1 MGHLKMMGAVQPFI
15 SGAISKTIN
24 MPTNATIEEIEQAYY
39 EAWKL
44 GLKAVAVYRDGCKRS
59 QPLSTARDKTGLE
72 MLGVAA
78 TAVRRKLPDE
88 RESITHKFSIG
99 GHEGYITVGKYEDG
113 APGEIFITMA
123 KEGSTISGLMD
134 SFATMTSLAL
144 QHGVP
149 LQLLVDKFTH
159 TRFEPSGFTKN
170 PEIPMAKSIM
180 DYIFKWLA
188 TKFLDRESQ
197 AHAGV
202 ILRDDPP
209 MSTPAPSTPKPSA
222 NVTAPA
228 ASDVSFIEKIAVAV
242 NAQQP
247 IGFIAT
253 PKDAD
258 GPNTKSSGTFRYQ
271 QDAPSC
277 SDCGSIMVRN
287 GACYKC
293 LNCGSTS
300 GCS

>member
-1 MGHLKMMGAVQPFI
+1 HLLDSHLPVFDCAFKAAHGTRSIHYMGHLKMMGAVQPFI

-24 MPTNATIEEIEQAYY
+24 MPNSASIEDIEAAYI

-59 QPLSTARDKTGLE
+59 QPLSTGKSSTE
-72 MLGVAA
+72 AA
-78 TAVRRKLPDE
+78 AAPTAVRRKLPDE

-113 APGEIFITMA
+113 TPGEIFITMA

-149 LQLLVDKFTH
+149 LQLLIDKFTH

-170 PEIPMAKSIM
+170 AEIPMAKSIM

-188 TKFLDRESQ
+188 IKFLNRDAQEE
-197 AHAGV
+197 AGV
-202 ILRDDPP
+202 IKRDE
-209 MSTPAPSTPKPSA
+209 SSPAPAPNVVPLTPRDRDF
-222 NVTAPA
+222 VTSLASPTPVVLPA
-228 ASDVSFIEKIAVAV
+228 R
-242 NAQQP
+242 
-247 IGFIAT
+247 
-253 PKDAD
+253 DAD
-258 GPNTKSSGTFRYQ
+258 APNVRTGAPPIRFQ
-271 QDAPSC
+271 QDAP
-277 SDCGSIMVRN
+277 
-287 GACYKC
+287 
-293 LNCGSTS
+293 
-300 GCS
+300 

>member
-1 MGHLKMMGAVQPFI
+1 
-15 SGAISKTIN
+15 
-24 MPTNATIEEIEQAYY
+24 
-39 EAWKL
+39 
-44 GLKAVAVYRDGCKRS
+44 
-59 QPLSTARDKTGLE
+59 
-72 MLGVAA
+72 
-78 TAVRRKLPDE
+78 
-88 RESITHKFSIG
+88 
-99 GHEGYITVGKYEDG
+99 
-113 APGEIFITMA
+113 
-123 KEGSTISGLMD
+123 LMD
-134 SFATMTSLAL
+134 SFATMTSLSL

-188 TKFLDRESQ
+188 IKFLPREEQ
-197 AHAGV
+197 KEAGV
-202 ILRDDPP
+202 IVREEV
-209 MSTPAPSTPKPSA
+209 PSVEPLTK
-222 NVTAPA
+222 
-228 ASDVSFIEKIAVAV
+228 SDVAFVQNITPVVLPPKHADEPNSTSKLAAP
-242 NAQQP
+242 P
-247 IGFIAT
+247 IR
-253 PKDAD
+253 
-258 GPNTKSSGTFRYQ
+258 FR

>member
-1 MGHLKMMGAVQPFI
+1 MERGHVLALVRNGTRVVDPTDP
-15 SGAISKTIN
+15 GRPTI
-24 MPTNATIEEIEQAYY
+24 
-39 EAWKL
+39 
-44 GLKAVAVYRDGCKRS
+44 
-59 QPLSTARDKTGLE
+59 
-72 MLGVAA
+72 
-78 TAVRRKLPDE
+78 KLPDE
-88 RESITHKFSIG
+88 RQAITHKFDVG
-99 GHEGYITVGKYEDG
+99 GHEGYIIVGLYPDG
-113 APGEIFITMA
+113 SVGEIFITMA

-149 LQLLVDKFTH
+149 LNFLVDKFTH

-170 PEIPMAKSIM
+170 PEIPMTKSIM

-197 AHAGV
+197 SNAGV
-202 ILRDDPP
+202 IVREEAA
-209 MSTPAPSTPKPSA
+209 PAPS
-222 NVTAPA
+222 NVAPLTKA
-228 ASDVSFIEKIAVAV
+228 DASFVTS
-242 NAQQP
+242 
-247 IGFIAT
+247 IAT
-253 PKDAD
+253 SPIIAAPKDAD
-258 GPNTKSSGTFRYQ
+258 GPNSRNTATFRYQ

>member
-1 MGHLKMMGAVQPFI
+1 M
-15 SGAISKTIN
+15 
-24 MPTNATIEEIEQAYY
+24 Y
-39 EAWKL
+39 EA
-44 GLKAVAVYRDGCKRS
+44 G
-59 QPLSTARDKTGLE
+59 T
-72 MLGVAA
+72 
-78 TAVRRKLPDE
+78 
-88 RESITHKFSIG
+88 
-99 GHEGYITVGKYEDG
+99 
-113 APGEIFITMA
+113 PGEIFVVMA

-188 TKFLDRESQ
+188 IKFLSRQSQ
-197 AHAGV
+197 EDAGV
-202 ILRDDPP
+202 ILRDEVSNL
-209 MSTPAPSTPKPSA
+209 STPSTSEDAPPTTNAVGNVVPLNREDEKFVNRLKTSPEASAEKKVGFTPPKEK
-222 NVTAPA
+222 TAA
-228 ASDVSFIEKIAVAV
+228 FL
-242 NAQQP
+242 
-247 IGFIAT
+247 
-253 PKDAD
+253 
-258 GPNTKSSGTFRYQ
+258 YQ

-277 SDCGSIMVRN
+277 SECGSIMVRN

>member
-1 MGHLKMMGAVQPFI
+1 MA
-15 SGAISKTIN
+15 AR
-24 MPTNATIEEIEQAYY
+24 
-39 EAWKL
+39 EASRYPRARTRRKRL
-44 GLKAVAVYRDGCKRS
+44 RKRS
-59 QPLSTARDKTGLE
+59 AFRPTARF
-72 MLGVAA
+72 VASF
-78 TAVRRKLPDE
+78 PIE
-88 RESITHKFSIG
+88 RESITHKFAVG

-113 APGEIFITMA
+113 TPGEIFVVMA

-188 TKFLDRESQ
+188 IKFLNRESQ
-197 AHAGV
+197 ENAGV
-202 ILRDDPP
+202 ILRDIPP
-209 MSTPAPSTPKPSA
+209 AAEKAAETKAVGNVTELSKTETEFVNRIQTSPTASAKVSTPS
-222 NVTAPA
+222 A
-228 ASDVSFIEKIAVAV
+228 ASDKTV
-242 NAQQP
+242 
-247 IGFIAT
+247 GFAPAKKT
-253 PKDAD
+253 
-258 GPNTKSSGTFRYQ
+258 TFLYQ

-293 LNCGSTS
+293 LELRLDQRVLLRKDHHGMADGPWPSAQGGEAVD
-300 GCS
+300 GCLLEMSFV

>member
-1 MGHLKMMGAVQPFI
+1 
-15 SGAISKTIN
+15 
-24 MPTNATIEEIEQAYY
+24 
-39 EAWKL
+39 
-44 GLKAVAVYRDGCKRS
+44 
-59 QPLSTARDKTGLE
+59 
-72 MLGVAA
+72 
-78 TAVRRKLPDE
+78 KLPDE
-88 RESITHKFSIG
+88 RESITHKFSIS

-113 APGEIFITMA
+113 TPGEIFITMA

-149 LQLLVDKFTH
+149 LNFLVDKFTH

-170 PEIPMAKSIM
+170 PEIPMTKSIM

-188 TKFLDRESQ
+188 TKFLDKESQ

-202 ILRDDPP
+202 IVREETAPTSKPIPNIAPLTKEDA
-209 MSTPAPSTPKPSA
+209 SFVTSLAPSTII
-222 NVTAPA
+222 A
-228 ASDVSFIEKIAVAV
+228 A
-242 NAQQP
+242 
-247 IGFIAT
+247 

-258 GPNTKSSGTFRYQ
+258 GPNTRNTATFRYQ

>member
-1 MGHLKMMGAVQPFI
+1 GHLKMMGAVQPFI

-59 QPLSTARDKTGLE
+59 QPLSTAKEKATLE
-72 MLGVAA
+72 QLGVAA

-99 GHEGYITVGKYEDG
+99 GHEGYITVGKYENGD
-113 APGEIFITMA
+113 PGEIFITMA

-188 TKFLDRESQ
+188 IKFLSRDSQ
-197 AHAGV
+197 EEAGV
-202 ILRDDPP
+202 IKRDDNVEPALQ
-209 MSTPAPSTPKPSA
+209 PAPPPS
-222 NVTAPA
+222 NVVPL
-228 ASDVSFIEKIAVAV
+228 
-242 NAQQP
+242 NN
-247 IGFIAT
+247 
-253 PKDAD
+253 KDAAFVQTLAPVMLPPKEAD
-258 GPNTKSSGTFRYQ
+258 APNPRTAGAPIRFQ

>member
-1 MGHLKMMGAVQPFI
+1 M
-15 SGAISKTIN
+15 
-24 MPTNATIEEIEQAYY
+24 
-39 EAWKL
+39 
-44 GLKAVAVYRDGCKRS
+44 
-59 QPLSTARDKTGLE
+59 
-72 MLGVAA
+72 
-78 TAVRRKLPDE
+78 
-88 RESITHKFSIG
+88 
-99 GHEGYITVGKYEDG
+99 
-113 APGEIFITMA
+113 
-123 KEGSTISGLMD
+123 
-134 SFATMTSLAL
+134 
-144 QHGVP
+144 P

-188 TKFLDRESQ
+188 IKFLPRDEQES
-197 AHAGV
+197 AGV
-202 ILRDDPP
+202 IKRDE
-209 MSTPAPSTPKPSA
+209 PAPET
-222 NVTAPA
+222 NVVPMNRTDATFVQTLAP
-228 ASDVSFIEKIAVAV
+228 VVL
-242 NAQQP
+242 Q
-247 IGFIAT
+247 

-258 GPNTKSSGTFRYQ
+258 APNTKPSSRIRFQ